1 MGVVAGIVGFS
12 SSFTVVLAGL
22 KGVGAS
28 DAQAASG
35 LLALCVTMAA
45 VAVTL
50 SYRTRMPI
58 SVAWSTPGAAL
69 LATSGAVDGGFAAAV
84 GAFLVCGVLLTA
96 AGAIGALGRSIAR
109 IPVPIASA
117 MLAGVLLQLCLA
129 PVRAVVDLPA
139 LAAPVVLTWLLL
151 FRFARLYAVPA
162 ALVAAVVVVLLD
174 RPVHLEGGLLPHLE
188 LVAPRF
194 SVGAVV
200 GIALPLFIVTM
211 ASQNIP
217 GMGVLATYGYRPELG
232 PLLFGTGAGSVV
244 AALFG
249 GHAIN
254 LAAISA
260 ALVAGPD
267 AGDDESSRWQAACS
281 AGCLYLV
288 IGLGATV
295 AVAFVSAAPTILI
308 EAVAGLALLGA
319 LGGALQSAMGSPAH
333 REAATITLV
342 TGASGITVG
351 GIGPTFW
358 GLAAGLAYLL
368 VQSIGTGRQ
377 ADAKRENAAS

>member
-1 MGVVAGIVGFS
+1 MGLVAGVVGAS

-22 KGVGAS
+22 EAVGAT

-35 LLALCVTMAA
+35 LLALCLTMAA
-45 VAVTL
+45 VAIVL

-69 LATSGAVDGGFAAAV
+69 LATSGPVEGGFAAAV

-96 AGAIGALGRSIAR
+96 AGAVGALGRLIAR

-129 PVRAVVDLPA
+129 PVRAAVDLPA
-139 LAAPVVLTWLLL
+139 LAAPVIVTWLVL

-162 ALVAAVVVVLLD
+162 ALVVAVVVVLLD
-174 RPVHLEGGLLPHLE
+174 RPVDLEGSVLPHLE
-188 LVAPRF
+188 LVSPRF
-194 SVGAVV
+194 TTGALI

-217 GMGVLATYGYRPELG
+217 GMGVLAAFGYRPKLG
-232 PLLFGTGAGSVV
+232 PLLFGTGAGSIVG
-244 AALFG
+244 APFG

-267 AGDDESSRWQAACS
+267 AGDDESARWQAACA
-281 AGCLYLV
+281 AGFLYLV
-288 IGLGATV
+288 FGLGAAV
-295 AVAFVSAAPTILI
+295 AVAFVSAAPAVLI

-319 LGGALQSAMGSPAH
+319 LGGALHGAMAGPAH
-333 REAATITLV
+333 RDAATITLV

-358 GLAAGLAYLL
+358 GLAAGLTYLL
-368 VQSIGTGRQ
+368 VQSAGTRRPG
-377 ADAKRENAAS
+377 